1 MVKRKYTNNDSI
13 EGRRVGKSGDSFI
26 IPIPREWLE
35 QNDLVQGDVVECLVN
50 ENRIVITQRRWS
62 NE

>member
-35 QNDLVQGDVVECLVN
+35 LN